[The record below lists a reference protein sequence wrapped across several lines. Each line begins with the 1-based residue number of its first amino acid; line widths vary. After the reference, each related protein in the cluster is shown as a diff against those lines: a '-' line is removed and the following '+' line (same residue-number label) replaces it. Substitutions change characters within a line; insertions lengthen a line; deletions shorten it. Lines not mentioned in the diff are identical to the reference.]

1 MFFIIL
7 KSVTVLGLSFIS
19 TMFFIGSMDI
29 LLKGK
34 YKYTPIAK
42 GLAFDLKTKKIIN
55 IK

>member
-29 LLKGK
+29 LKGK
-34 YKYTPIAK
+34 YKYAPIAK